1 MERILL
7 SERLT
12 YKYASGWN
20 ELDEWEEAGSVVLKP
35 AKNWRGQVLDQKYVL
50 INDTKIPGDLSQAIA
65 DTMGGSPCQHEHDC
79 CGCPTTY
86 ADVER
91 TGEWRYTVKLHT
103 TLNY

>member
-12 YKYASGWN
+12 YKYASGWS
-20 ELDEWEEAGSVVLKP
+20 ELDIWEEVGSVQLKP
-35 AKNWRGQVLDQKYVL
+35 AKSILGRVIDQKYIL
-50 INDTKIPGDLSQAIA
+50 INDKKLPGDLSQAIA

-86 ADVER
+86 VYIER
-91 TGEWRYTVKLHT
+91 TGEWRYTVQLNI

>member
-12 YKYASGWN
+12 YKYRSGWS
-20 ELDEWEEAGSVVLKP
+20 ELDSWEEVGSVQLKP
-35 AKNWRGQVLDQKYVL
+35 AKSILGRVVDQKYIL
-50 INDTKIPGDLSQAIA
+50 INDTKIPGDLSQSIA

-79 CGCPTTY
+79 CGCPSTY

>member
-12 YKYASGWN
+12 YKHRSGWS
-20 ELDEWEEAGSVVLKP
+20 ELDSWEEVGSVQLKP
-35 AKNWRGQVLDQKYVL
+35 AKSILGRVVDQKYIL
-50 INDTKIPGDLSQAIA
+50 INDKKIPGDLSQAIC

-86 ADVER
+86 VYIER
-91 TGEWRYTVKLHT
+91 TGEWRYTVQLNI

>member
-12 YKYASGWN
+12 YKYRSGWS
-20 ELDEWEEAGSVVLKP
+20 ELDSWEEVGSVQLKP
-35 AKNWRGQVLDQKYVL
+35 AKSILGRVVDQKYIL
-50 INDTKIPGDLSQAIA
+50 INDGRIPGDLSQAIC

-79 CGCPTTY
+79 CGCPSTY

>member
-12 YKYASGWN
+12 YKYASGWS
-20 ELDEWEEAGSVVLKP
+20 ELDIWEEVGSVQLKP
-35 AKNWRGQVLDQKYVL
+35 AKSILGRVIDQKYIL
-50 INDTKIPGDLSQAIA
+50 INDKKLPGDLSQAIA
-65 DTMGGSPCQHEHDC
+65 DTMGGSPCQHKHDC

-86 ADVER
+86 VYVER
-91 TGEWRYTVKLHT
+91 TGEWRYTVQLNI